1 MRAPLTFAWR
11 NVVFGANVA
20 DAWALFRVHTRSYPG
35 LSTLEKLQ
43 VLGELAGFATAVERD
58 FQLLR
63 VTRAWSTADYLAAA
77 RAGID
82 PDHADT
88 GGFDALLDTHAVVL
102 DDDAPARPE
111 LFLSVRLAQL
121 DDGLGGTVAAARDA
135 LAGFVDRALGR
146 GDARGLSQRRL
157 EELLD
162 LEATLYAR
170 AGDYLDIE
178 RAASREFQWLVQRAF
193 TRGVGEPWLDEF
205 WRPQALVLDA
215 DEEDGGR
222 RFRPLEADVMR
233 LYDTPI
239 EQDER
244 ALTVRGED
252 RDVHQALLTVGALP
266 EATTFPGRQAE
277 LLFAPL
283 EALPFGVD
291 ACFSA
296 RWIANDRALS
306 LARRKVVDADHAYTE
321 GSHGE
326 HGPTAT
332 AAVRPGIARDLEDYL
347 TSSDRPPLLRGQ
359 IGLAVGADSREELE
373 ARVQRLRREYAP
385 ITLHRP
391 LGEQLRLFVSHL
403 PAQLSP
409 VTRYDD
415 VLLAEQF
422 GAMVPTATHA
432 VGSNAG
438 TYVGYTLSGSRQPV
452 LFDATEA
459 SRTSRPP
466 SVLFAWTSGGG
477 KSLAAQLVAYQA
489 YLAGSKVIDIDPKG
503 DHRLDRL
510 VGEEHVEVVEFGAGA
525 EHRGALDPLRIAPED
540 LRVELAYSFLVELL
554 PAPVPAQWQT
564 EIRAAVSEEVE
575 AGGRSC
581 LGVVERLDVGDD
593 EARAA
598 ARAIRVH
605 ADTGLL
611 RLGFADTDAAQPE
624 VSDKPVMVVRI
635 ANLTLPEPGT
645 LRTELTSEERTGR
658 ALLRLLGACAL
669 HLMHSD
675 PARHKVLLFD
685 EVWTFLGDAAGL
697 ALLSRISRIA
707 RSLNTLPLLAT
718 QVGDEIGQLAALVG
732 CVFAFG
738 VETEDEAARL
748 LKVVGLD
755 AADGARRRQIMGFR
769 RGRCFLRDYEGR
781 IAPVQVD
788 PADPRILTQLDTTP
802 PSRAERTPLFTAP

>member
-1 MRAPLTFAWR
+1 VRAPLTFAWR
-11 NVVFGANVA
+11 NVVFGSGVT

-35 LSTLEKLQ
+35 LSVTEKLQ
-43 VLGELAGFATAVERD
+43 ALGELAGFATAVERD
-58 FQLLR
+58 FSLLR
-63 VTRAWSTADYLAAA
+63 VTRAWSTPDYLAAA
-77 RAGID
+77 RAGRD
-82 PDHADT
+82 PDHADVEA
-88 GGFDALLDTHAVVL
+88 FEELLASHALVL
-102 DDDAPARPE
+102 ADDAPARPE
-111 LFLSVRLAQL
+111 LFLSVRLAQA
-121 DDGLGGTVAAARDA
+121 DDGMGATVAAARDG
-135 LAGFVDRALGR
+135 LAGLVDRALGR

-157 EELLD
+157 DELLD
-162 LEATLYAR
+162 LETRLHAR
-170 AGDYLDIE
+170 VADYLDIE

-222 RFRPLEADVMR
+222 RFRPLEADVLR

-239 EQDER
+239 EQHDR
-244 ALTVRGED
+244 ALTMRGED
-252 RDVHQALLTVGALP
+252 GDVHQALLTVGALP
-266 EATTFPGRQAE
+266 EATPFPGRLAE

-291 ACFSA
+291 ACFGA
-296 RWIANDRALS
+296 RWIPNDRALA
-306 LARRKVVDADHAYTE
+306 LTRRRVVDADHAYTE
-321 GSHGE
+321 ESHGE

-332 AAVRPGIARDLEDYL
+332 AAARPGIARDLEEYL

-359 IGLAVGADSREELE
+359 IGLAVGAATSDELE
-373 ARVQRLRREYAP
+373 DRVQRLRREYAP

-391 LGEQLRLFVSHL
+391 LGEQLRLFVAHL

-409 VTRYDD
+409 VARYDD
-415 VLLAEQF
+415 VFLPEQF

-432 VGSNAG
+432 VGSTAG

-466 SVLFAWTSGGG
+466 AVLFAGTSGGG
-477 KSLAAQLVAYQA
+477 KSLAAQVVAFHA

-503 DHRLDRL
+503 DHALDRL
-510 VGEEHVEVVEFGAGA
+510 VGEENVEVVEFGAGA

-554 PAPVPAQWQT
+554 PAPVPPQWQT
-564 EIRAAVSEEVE
+564 EIRAAVAEEVD

-581 LGVVERLDVGDD
+581 LGVVERLDAGDD
-593 EARAA
+593 DARAA

-611 RLGFADTDAAQPE
+611 RLGFAGRDAAPPE
-624 VSDKPVMVVRI
+624 VSDRPVMVVRV

-645 LRTELTSEERTGR
+645 PRSELTAEERTGR

-669 HLMHSD
+669 HLMHAD
-675 PARHKVLLFD
+675 RGRHKVLLFD
-685 EVWTFLGDAAGL
+685 EVWTFLGDASGL
-697 ALLSRISRIA
+697 ALLGRISRIA
-707 RSLNTLPLLAT
+707 RSLNTLPLYAT
-718 QVGDEIGQLAALVG
+718 QVGDEIGQLAAFVG
-732 CVFAFG
+732 CVFGFG
-738 VETEDEAARL
+738 VETDDEAKRL

-755 AADGARRRQIMGFR
+755 ATDASRRRHLCGFR
-769 RGRCFLRDYEGR
+769 AGRCYMRDYEGR
-781 IAPVQVD
+781 IAPMQVD
-788 PADPRILTQLDTTP
+788 PASAAVLSTLDTTP
-802 PSRAERTPLFTAP
+802 PSRTDRAPLFTTP